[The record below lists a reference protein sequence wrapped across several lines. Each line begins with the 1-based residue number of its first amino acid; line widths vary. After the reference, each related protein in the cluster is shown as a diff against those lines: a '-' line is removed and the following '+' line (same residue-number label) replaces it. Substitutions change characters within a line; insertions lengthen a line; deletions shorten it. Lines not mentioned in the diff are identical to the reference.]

1 MEKLLGFSKWH
12 KVVDKLKSHANNGTH
27 STAITAASGFKERF
41 EKPSL
46 PSTYGSDNQRTER
59 VQHNGEILKW
69 IIKTIELCGK
79 QYIVFREHCENVASN
94 ENNCNFLAILKL
106 LAQTNDDL

>member
-12 KVVDKLKSHANNGTH
+12 KVGDKLKSHANNGTH
-27 STAITAASGFKERF
+27 STAITPASGFKERF

-46 PSTYGSDNQRTER
+46 TLTYGYDNQRTEK

-69 IIKTIELCGK
+69 IIKAIELC
-79 QYIVFREHCENVASN
+79 
-94 ENNCNFLAILKL
+94 ENNTSFLEDIVKTLLPMRTIAIF
-106 LAQTNDDL
+106 